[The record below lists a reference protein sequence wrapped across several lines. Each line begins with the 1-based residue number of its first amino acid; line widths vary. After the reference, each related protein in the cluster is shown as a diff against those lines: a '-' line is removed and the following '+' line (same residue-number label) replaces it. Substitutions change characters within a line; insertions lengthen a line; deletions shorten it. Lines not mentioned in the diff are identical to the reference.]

1 MKRKL
6 QALIVFLLLGIV
18 KLPLEQHTVT
28 ALRNHEMLYQ
38 PLDYQARDA
47 VGQIGFAAAL
57 GGLRSL
63 VASVTYLMGFTA
75 FEEVNWPRV
84 DFLYNI
90 TTQLQPRF
98 DVYWKDAAEHMAYD
112 AASAYRYTDSRPR
125 LYREQLYRQ
134 YVQRGIDI
142 LNDGLRYLPRS
153 VRLHS
158 TVADLYSRR
167 LEPPNHELAGQHYLL
182 AYQNGGLPVNARLAA
197 YEWAQLDNAPARW
210 REAYQILK
218 SGYDRGL
225 RMPGMIN
232 FLHLLETRLNV
243 PPMQRVR

>member
-6 QALIVFLLLGIV
+6 QALMVFLLLGIA
-18 KLPLEQHTVT
+18 KLPLEQRTV
-28 ALRNHEMLYQ
+28 ASLREHEMLYQ

-47 VGQIGFAAAL
+47 VGQVGFAAAL

-84 DFLYNI
+84 DFLYGI

-98 DVYWKDAAEHMAYD
+98 DVYWKEAAEHMAYD
-112 AASAYRYTDSRPR
+112 AASHYRYTEGRPQ

-142 LNDGLRYLPRS
+142 LNDGLRYLPKS
-153 VRLHS
+153 ERLHA
-158 TVADLYSRR
+158 TLGDLYAHR
-167 LEPPNHELAGQHYLL
+167 LEPPNHELAGEHYLL
-182 AYQNGGLPVNARLAA
+182 SFQNGGLPVNARLAA
-197 YEWAQLDNAPARW
+197 YEWAQLDNAPVRW
-210 REAYQILK
+210 RQAYQILRD
-218 SGYDRGL
+218 GYVRGL
-225 RMPGMIN
+225 RMPGLIN
-232 FLHLLETRLNV
+232 ALRLLDAKLKAL
-243 PPMQRVR
+243 PQQAK

>member
-6 QALIVFLLLGIV
+6 QALVVFLLLGIA
-18 KLPLEQHTVT
+18 KLPLEQHTVA
-28 ALRNHEMLYQ
+28 ALRDHEMLYQ

-47 VGQIGFAAAL
+47 VGQVGFAAAL

-112 AASAYRYTDSRPR
+112 AASNYRYDESRPR

-142 LNDGLRYLPRS
+142 LKDGLRFLPHND
-153 VRLHS
+153 RLHA
-158 TVADLYSRR
+158 TLADLYSRR
-167 LEPPNHELAGQHYLL
+167 KEPPDHELAGRHYLL

-197 YEWAQLDNAPARW
+197 YEWAQLDNAPERW
-210 REAYQILK
+210 RAAYQILRD
-218 SGYDRGL
+218 SYARGL
-225 RMPGMIN
+225 HMPGLVN
-232 FLHLLETRLNV
+232 FLHMLETKLNV
-243 PPMQRVR
+243 PPMQRAR